1 MSSVFDVTQMVG
13 EQKNSYQTWNNVKND
28 NPDILQGLEDIKF
41 KGQRQRDTPCVNAK
55 GLVLLM
61 KVLGEK
67 AKQFRSAV
75 LKPKPKPK
83 KVVSLPK
90 KVVTRRK
97 KFVEKEWCLEMD
109 SE

>member
-1 MSSVFDVTQMVG
+1 MVG
-13 EQKNSYQTWNNVKND
+13 EQTQPRKAWNDIKNEYTKVVTFCNYY
-28 NPDILQGLEDIKF
+28 KF

-55 GLVLLM
+55 GLVLLLM
-61 KVLGEK
+61 KVPGEK

-75 LKPKPKPK
+75 PKPK

-97 KFVEKEWCLEMD
+97 KVVEKEWCLEMD